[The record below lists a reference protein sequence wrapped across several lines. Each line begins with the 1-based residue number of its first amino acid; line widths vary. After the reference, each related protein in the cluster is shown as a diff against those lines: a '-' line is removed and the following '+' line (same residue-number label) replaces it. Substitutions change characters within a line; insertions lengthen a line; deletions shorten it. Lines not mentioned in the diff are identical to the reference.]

1 MRKGWNSTSWVWL
14 SVFLATLPMAYG
26 SPPPLVSLQDDGSL
40 VIADSKGAIADFV
53 KQGTPRQSVEIG
65 KQNCNVSYGFNSA
78 GKKTILVSVPAVATA
93 PAVFDLGDNRVTIPP
108 KSALRITLGTDNRVE
123 KMDGNP
129 PESVRFEKIP
139 ASFVPPDMTPT
150 ALPPSLPRTSP
161 PPAPTQSSP
170 VPAPPLQS
178 ATPPPSP
185 SPETTPA
192 SAPAPESGPAN
203 PVAPSP
209 SPESFAESGWPGKLL
224 ETPIPASQMEEEM
237 FYARTEL
244 GVRLMSSLS
253 IVNINGPQPNLGNY
267 AQKQFAF
274 GTGYRQDFDVGV
286 QLIDWFGLSFE
297 TGFGLNSIRGNTQGM
312 AISDGT
318 FWTFPFLAQLCFQY
332 PNDSGWIPYLNF
344 GFGGAVTVLKLGQVT
359 YSGAPSISGTGN
371 CVTNAYQISAGVRYR
386 LYEDLSITLGYKFF
400 GNSQGTVNLNNGVQ
414 LGLGS
419 PVTNSAELGLN
430 FAF

>member
-1 MRKGWNSTSWVWL
+1 VWL
-14 SVFLATLPMAYG
+14 FFFLATLPIAYG

-78 GKKTILVSVPAVATA
+78 GKKTILVSVPAAATA
-93 PAVFDLGDNRVTIPP
+93 PVVFDLGDNRVTIPP

-129 PESVRFEKIP
+129 AETVRFETIP
-139 ASFVPPDMTPT
+139 S
-150 ALPPSLPRTSP
+150 ALPTPENFP
-161 PPAPTQSSP
+161 PPAAPTQTSP
-170 VPAPPLQS
+170 
-178 ATPPPSP
+178 
-185 SPETTPA
+185 
-192 SAPAPESGPAN
+192 APAPVTETPTVPE
-203 PVAPSP
+203 PVPSSLSTPSP
-209 SPESFAESGWPGKLL
+209 NLTSAPLEDGWPGKLL

-237 FYARTEL
+237 FFARTEL
-244 GVRLMSSLS
+244 GVRFMSSLS
-253 IVNINGPQPNLGNY
+253 LVNISGPQPNIGNY
-267 AQKQFAF
+267 TQKQFAF

-286 QLIDWFGLSFE
+286 QLIDWFGLSF
-297 TGFGLNSIRGNTQGM
+297 TSGYALNSVRGNTEGM
-312 AISDGT
+312 TVSDGT
-318 FWTFPFLAQLCFQY
+318 FWTFPFMAQLCFQY

-359 YSGAPSISGTGN
+359 YANSPSISGTGN
-371 CVTNAYQISAGVRYR
+371 CVTNAYQIAAGVRYR
-386 LYEDLSITLGYKFF
+386 LYEDLSITLGYKFY

-419 PVTNSAELGLN
+419 PVTNSAEVGVN